1 MTPSA
6 TSAGRRPRLP
16 KGEGRQLRAE
26 ILDTTERL
34 LLETGSA
41 RAVSIRAVA
50 DAVGVTPPSIY
61 RHFADKTALIFD
73 VCARH
78 FTALENYVREACE
91 GIEDPIERLVALGVA
106 YIEFGVA
113 NPEPY
118 RIMFMTR
125 PDVVPREYHGQVL
138 ANTAAFDML
147 LSWVQDA
154 IDAGCLRPEHADA
167 YPTALGPV
175 GPGPRPHVPVGQQAR
190 HALARRPR
198 LRAPVRRDLPP
209 GHRGGRGERAPDP
222 LTRRRP
228 PAQLQL
234 GDDRRPLV

>member
-41 RAVSIRAVA
+41 QAVSIRAVA

-78 FTALENYVREACE
+78 FTALENYVRRACE
-91 GIEDPIERLVALGVA
+91 GIDDPIERLTALGVA

-125 PDVVPREYHGQVL
+125 PDAVPREYHGQVL

-147 LSWVQDA
+147 VSWVQDA

-167 YPTALGPV
+167 YPTALGLW
-175 GPGPRPHVPVGQQAR
+175 AR
-190 HALARRPR
+190 AHGLTSLWVSKPDMPWPDDPDFVRQYAETC
-198 LRAPVRRDLPP
+198 LRGIVADAESVR
-209 GHRGGRGERAPDP
+209 A
-222 LTRRRP
+222 TR
-228 PAQLQL
+228 
-234 GDDRRPLV
+234 